1 MTAVQA
7 ATVARTSLAEVGH
20 VLREA
25 GRLVWSLL
33 RWMSRHWRYSL
44 VWLTVALI
52 ADSVGTQRV
61 KAAAVLAFAA
71 PAVVAVVWSRCWPIS
86 YERLA
91 AGPSRRLGWRRWAR
105 RQWPSLARECGLSV
119 QRPKHSYLPLRSS
132 SSLPGKGQELVWV
145 HPRLMDVT
153 TAGNTLS
160 LLVRARRGQ
169 TVDDLEKAASSL
181 AASATAISWR
191 SKPLTP
197 SVLEVTMV
205 MREELEAPAI
215 AQEPQDEIDLDCV
228 RMGRRQDGTDWRLQL
243 RGRHTLVVGCSGSGK
258 GSMLWNVCGGLAPAV
273 KADLVRL
280 WGVDLKKGV
289 EIGMGRGLFHAT
301 ADDMLT
307 AIMCLARLLDVV
319 DERGRRMAGITRLHE
334 PAPGDPLHVLVI
346 DELAALIGYSDPD
359 LKREA
364 TRLLSIILTQGRA
377 LGVVVVGCVQDPRK
391 ETVTMRTLFTQTVA
405 LRLLSA
411 DETQMVLGDG
421 MAALAPAHRISPA
434 VPGTAWVIGDDG
446 TVDRV
451 RADYWP
457 DSLIRTV
464 AAAYKAPIVQDG
476 LAGEARSAVADLH
489 SPISWSSRKP
499 RSPRAPRAPRL
510 PRPPQQD
517 SGSTGGEAA

>member
-1 MTAVQA
+1 
-7 ATVARTSLAEVGH
+7 
-20 VLREA
+20 
-25 GRLVWSLL
+25 
-33 RWMSRHWRYSL
+33 
-44 VWLTVALI
+44 
-52 ADSVGTQRV
+52 
-61 KAAAVLAFAA
+61 
-71 PAVVAVVWSRCWPIS
+71 
-86 YERLA
+86 
-91 AGPSRRLGWRRWAR
+91 
-105 RQWPSLARECGLSV
+105 
-119 QRPKHSYLPLRSS
+119 
-132 SSLPGKGQELVWV
+132 VWV

-153 TAGNTLS
+153 TAGNTLT

-169 TVDDLEKAASSL
+169 TVDDLEKAAAPL
-181 AASATAISWR
+181 AASASAVSWR

-197 SVLEVTMV
+197 SVLEVAMV
-205 MREELEAPAI
+205 MREELDTPAF
-215 AQEPQDEIDLDCV
+215 AREPLEVEVDTV

-273 KADLVRL
+273 KADLVRI

-289 EIGMGRGLFHAT
+289 EIGMGRDLFHAT

-377 LGVVVVGCVQDPRK
+377 LGVVVLGCVQDPRK

-405 LRLLSA
+405 LRLLNG
-411 DETQMVLGDG
+411 DETRMVLGDG
-421 MAALAPAHRISPA
+421 MAALAPAHRIPPT
-434 VPGTAWVIGDDG
+434 VPGTAWVIEDDG

-457 DSLIRTV
+457 DPLIRTV
-464 AAAYKAPIVQDG
+464 AAAHRAPIVQDG
-476 LAGEARSAVADLH
+476 LAGEARSAVVDLQ

-510 PRPPQQD
+510 PQRPQQD
-517 SGSTGGEAA
+517 SGPTGGEAA